1 MNAVISQAPGPL
13 AIPDLQTGLQIL
25 SRLPLANPL
34 QAEGELNRF
43 LDSLLQEPPE
53 PAVYLTLLEQTR
65 VPLCFVEEELARR
78 YIGKPLPLGDLEENA
93 FTQVVA
99 TWLKAARAYAHC
111 AQLDTTRDD
120 PEHAQRVALVLHRC
134 IYYTGMAIVE
144 HLRARRMLR
153 RGLWL
158 DLHGYFASAEEWG
171 VATLPVPDALD
182 PLGRS
187 THCTAAYVALLLC
200 ELAGPYSLTVRDLGL
215 VRRWAAN
222 WAPLVG
228 LQRALPGEPLPQF
241 VIDLMHDCG
250 LRATADCLQTE
261 HLRRLDT
268 TRLAQ
273 QMGQVRLQLAERMPP
288 AQIGLGEDCTAGQC
302 RRLLEQLSRP
312 WAQARA
318 PRRFR
323 RHATSGLASV
333 SSGFEAMHYF
343 ISGKEFTQPENVRVY
358 SRQEYDSLFAFR
370 HMVDPT
376 QQLQVRQGQLGFSAD
391 PWEVVNQ
398 SANGFRL
405 MRSLAG
411 RKMEHGQLLALCPS
425 DGERYLLGYVTWLMQ
440 EDEGGLTAGIAALPG
455 IPQAIA
461 ARPLTLSG
469 SHAEMYSRAFLLPAL
484 PAIGCEQSLV
494 LPQGW
499 YHAGRV
505 LEIHTDGPWR
515 VRLLHVLQ
523 DGPDFERVSF
533 ALA

>member
-78 YIGKPLPLGDLEENA
+78 YVGKPLPLGDLEENA

-134 IYYTGMAIVE
+134 IHYTGMAIVE

-222 WAPLVG
+222 WSPLVG

-268 TRLAQ
+268 TRLA
-273 QMGQVRLQLAERMPP
+273 
-288 AQIGLGEDCTAGQC
+288 
-302 RRLLEQLSRP
+302 
-312 WAQARA
+312 
-318 PRRFR
+318 
-323 RHATSGLASV
+323 
-333 SSGFEAMHYF
+333 
-343 ISGKEFTQPENVRVY
+343 
-358 SRQEYDSLFAFR
+358 
-370 HMVDPT
+370 
-376 QQLQVRQGQLGFSAD
+376 
-391 PWEVVNQ
+391 
-398 SANGFRL
+398 
-405 MRSLAG
+405 
-411 RKMEHGQLLALCPS
+411 
-425 DGERYLLGYVTWLMQ
+425 
-440 EDEGGLTAGIAALPG
+440 
-455 IPQAIA
+455 
-461 ARPLTLSG
+461 
-469 SHAEMYSRAFLLPAL
+469 
-484 PAIGCEQSLV
+484 
-494 LPQGW
+494 
-499 YHAGRV
+499 
-505 LEIHTDGPWR
+505 
-515 VRLLHVLQ
+515 
-523 DGPDFERVSF
+523 
-533 ALA
+533 